1 MSRLVGWGVR
11 QLTRQRERTSLHA
24 IPLAKMYLNE
34 SAYCHASEATRWWS
48 PRQHATLSIADVIH
62 TTDNNWTFGLA
73 FASLQSCSMTK
84 HLKTK
89 TIAVLE
95 NEFPAYCIAL
105 RRLVEAGSSLEK
117 AKRTVCWD
125 YLQRLHSSL
134 PKIYH
139 SPEYL
144 FYKYIS
150 TRLILQEV

>member
-1 MSRLVGWGVR
+1 
-11 QLTRQRERTSLHA
+11 
-24 IPLAKMYLNE
+24 
-34 SAYCHASEATRWWS
+34 
-48 PRQHATLSIADVIH
+48 
-62 TTDNNWTFGLA
+62 
-73 FASLQSCSMTK
+73 MTK

-117 AKRTVCWD
+117 VKRTVCWD

-134 PKIYH
+134 PKAYH

-150 TRLILQEV
+150 TRLILKEV